1 MKLRIVPTLR
11 TALVLAA
18 AMLALAA
25 STRAQD
31 APALFKAR
39 CSVCHGADGSGNSA
53 MGKTLGAPDL
63 HSDAVQKLSDTQLID
78 AITNGVGK
86 KMPAFKDKLT
96 DVQIK
101 SLVGY
106 IRDLVRKK

>member
-1 MKLRIVPTLR
+1 MKRRKFSIAR
-11 TALVLAA
+11 ALFTFAA
-18 AMLALAA
+18 TILTLAA
-25 STRAQD
+25 SARAQD

-63 HSDAVQKLSDTQLID
+63 HSEAVQKQTDAQLID

-96 DVQIK
+96 DAQIK
-101 SLVGY
+101 NLVGY
-106 IRDLVRKK
+106 IRDLVRKQ

>member
-1 MKLRIVPTLR
+1 MKRRIVPTVRAVL
-11 TALVLAA
+11 LLAA
-18 AMLALAA
+18 AIFASAA
-25 STRAQD
+25 SARAQD

-39 CSVCHGADGSGNSA
+39 CSVCHGSDGSGNSS
-53 MGKTLGAPDL
+53 MGKTLGVPDL
-63 HSDAVQKLSDTQLID
+63 HSDAVQKQSDVQLID
-78 AITNGVGK
+78 AIANGVGK

-106 IRDLVRKK
+106 IRELVRKK

>member
-1 MKLRIVPTLR
+1 MKRRIVSTVRAVL
-11 TALVLAA
+11 TLAA
-18 AMLALAA
+18 AIFALAA
-25 STRAQD
+25 SARAQD

-63 HSDAVQKLSDTQLID
+63 HSDAIQKQTDTQLID

-96 DVQIK
+96 DAQIK
-101 SLVGY
+101 NLVGY
-106 IRDLVRKK
+106 IRDLVRKR

>member
-1 MKLRIVPTLR
+1 MKHR
-11 TALVLAA
+11 TVQMVRTVFILAA
-18 AMLALAA
+18 GILASSA
-25 STRAQD
+25 SARAQD

-39 CSVCHGADGSGNSA
+39 CSACHGSDGNGNSA

-63 HSDAVQKLSDTQLID
+63 HSDAVQKQTDVQLID

-96 DVQIK
+96 DAQIK
-101 SLVGY
+101 SLVAY
-106 IRDLVRKK
+106 IRELVRKQ